1 MIAPP
6 FALPLARLT
15 RARRGWLPIVS
26 WIALALVAAAIERSR
41 ASAHAADATLLGIF
55 GAIALPL
62 LAYGVVG
69 AALGGTGL
77 ARAGAPLVSFG
88 ASPARAALGAI
99 GVSAAVTAL
108 LAAAAGASVAAIAH
122 GPADA
127 AVGGVARDVLTTAW
141 VSGLGGIAYACLFAL
156 GAAFGKRGGGR
167 SAALAADWIL
177 GTGTGFGAALTPRG
191 HLSSLLGGDAVMA
204 LSGTVSAVALV
215 ILAATFAAIA
225 VNRADR

>member
-15 RARRGWLPIVS
+15 RAPRGWLPIVS
-26 WIALALVAAAIERSR
+26 WIAFALVAAAVERSR
-41 ASAHAADATLLGIF
+41 GSAHAADATLLGIF

-62 LAYGVVG
+62 LAFGVVG

-88 ASPARAALGAI
+88 ASPARAAFGAI
-99 GVSAAVTAL
+99 GVSAVVTAL
-108 LAAAAGASVAAIAH
+108 LAAVTGASVAAIAH
-122 GPADA
+122 GSGDA
-127 AVGGVARDVLTTAW
+127 GAGVARDVMTTAW

-177 GTGTGFGAALTPRG
+177 GTGTGLGGALTPRG
-191 HLSSLLGGDAVMA
+191 HLRSLLGGDAVMA
-204 LSGTVSAVALV
+204 LSGTASAVALV
-215 ILAATFAAIA
+215 VLAATFAAIA
-225 VNRADR
+225 VSRADR